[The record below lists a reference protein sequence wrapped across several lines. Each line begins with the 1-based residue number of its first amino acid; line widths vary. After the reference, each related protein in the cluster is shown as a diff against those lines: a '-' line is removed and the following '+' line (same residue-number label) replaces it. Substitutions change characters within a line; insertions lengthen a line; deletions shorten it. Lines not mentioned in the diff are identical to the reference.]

1 MKRGSQHN
9 AMMRWHCSGWAPRMI
24 CSSPSMNNIMQ
35 ANSVYVCTTI
45 IFFVFISIYLHTH
58 FFSASL
64 LPTRVATLFSVSFST
79 SFDTLGNLFFFL
91 LACIYIY
98 IYIYNDTERELT
110 SFSISP
116 PVPSSSGHSHPPRP

>member
-35 ANSVYVCTTI
+35 ANLLCVCMYYYYI
-45 IFFVFISIYLHTH
+45 SVFISIYLHTH

-79 SFDTLGNLFFFL
+79 SFDTLGNLFF
-91 LACIYIY
+91 C
-98 IYIYNDTERELT
+98 
-110 SFSISP
+110 
-116 PVPSSSGHSHPPRP
+116 